1 MPESTICMWDAGPTP
16 LDWSDSECVE
26 FQNRDDSILQS
37 TKLRMYHGG
46 AGGWGK
52 GNGGRR
58 VERGGVWGDDNPTQ
72 QNTKNVAWGE
82 DLFADN
88 VFYCVGAP
96 L

>member
-1 MPESTICMWDAGPTP
+1 
-16 LDWSDSECVE
+16 
-26 FQNRDDSILQS
+26 
-37 TKLRMYHGG
+37 MYHGG